1 MTKWA
6 TPLALTRGLL
16 IGLCLCWL
24 SYTSLEGTERDP
36 SQDQT
41 QRQDVVEAI
50 RLAAEEGDAS
60 AQFNLGVMYAN
71 GEGVPQDYAEAV
83 RWYRLATDQG
93 HSSAQGGLGFMYA
106 NGRGV
111 PRDYVAAHM
120 WFNLAGAQSSGDQRD
135 EVVKARDG
143 VEAKMTPEQIAEAQ
157 RLAREWK
164 PTVEP

>member
-36 SQDQT
+36 SQDRT
-41 QRQDVVEAI
+41 LMSEVVEAI
-50 RLAAEEGDAS
+50 RLAAEQGFAS
-60 AQFNLGVMYAN
+60 AQYNLGLMYAN
-71 GEGVPQDYAEAV
+71 GEGVPQ
-83 RWYRLATDQG
+83 
-93 HSSAQGGLGFMYA
+93 
-106 NGRGV
+106 
-111 PRDYVAAHM
+111 DYVAAHM

-143 VEAKMTPEQIAEAQ
+143 VEARMHLNRSPRRNGSPVSGNRRLNRKAGLSSWMAQ
-157 RLAREWK
+157 R
-164 PTVEP
+164 TVYHDLLHSTAASLG

>member
-16 IGLCLCWL
+16 SGLCLCWL
-24 SYTSLEGTERDP
+24 SYTSLEGTERGP
-36 SQDQT
+36 SPDRT
-41 QRQDVVEAI
+41 LTPDVVEAI
-50 RLAAEEGDAS
+50 RLAAEQGYADG
-60 AQFNLGVMYAN
+60 QYNLGVMYDR
-71 GEGVPQDYAEAV
+71 GEGVPQDDAEAV
-83 RWYRLATDQG
+83 RWYRLAAEQG
-93 HSSAQGGLGFMYA
+93 YAEVQFNLGVRYT

-111 PRDYVAAHM
+111 PQDYVVAHM
-120 WFNLAGAQSSGDQRD
+120 WFNLAGAQSSGDARAALVKGRD
-135 EVVKARDG
+135 A